1 MDKKNVAILLT
12 CYNRKL
18 KTLTCIR
25 DLLQAIKAYGEDKM
39 NYSFFLTDDGCTDGT
54 VEALEERF
62 PKIKIHIIKGNG
74 NLYWAGG
81 MRKAWNEAM
90 KKYAEWDYYLLL
102 NDDVEL
108 LPSLFETLFE
118 TERYS
123 IQNYGKQGVYSG
135 ITRSIS
141 NPTKLTYGGHVF
153 TNRFLNKSKHIWSD
167 GTRPVMCDFTNANIL
182 MIPRSVVKHIGTF
195 YNGYSHGFADYDYSL
210 KARRRGIPVLLTKD
224 VCGACDFD
232 HPTFKEEAFK
242 IRQMTLS
249 QRIDFYSTP
258 PHRIADF
265 RKFVLRNLPHWYPV
279 VCISTFLNVYF
290 PNLYYRLKGV

>member
-18 KTLTCIR
+18 KTLTCIK

-39 NYSFFLTDDGCTDGT
+39 NYSIFLTDDGCTDGT

-118 TERYS
+118 TERY
-123 IQNYGKQGVYSG
+123 
-135 ITRSIS
+135 
-141 NPTKLTYGGHVF
+141 TKL
-153 TNRFLNKSKHIWSD
+153 W
-167 GTRPVMCDFTNANIL
+167 
-182 MIPRSVVKHIGTF
+182 
-195 YNGYSHGFADYDYSL
+195 
-210 KARRRGIPVLLTKD
+210 
-224 VCGACDFD
+224 
-232 HPTFKEEAFK
+232 
-242 IRQMTLS
+242 
-249 QRIDFYSTP
+249 
-258 PHRIADF
+258 
-265 RKFVLRNLPHWYPV
+265 
-279 VCISTFLNVYF
+279 
-290 PNLYYRLKGV
+290 